1 MSGNNEIYSSFI
13 QRGIVKKDTH
23 RFFRKLVGIF
33 FRRVELDEE
42 SLLNINEHVDKGKI
56 VYASMQTTSTSMFIL
71 LDLLSVK
78 GISVPSLALGFVP
91 YTYQKLKAVFFDS
104 IVFFRKIFKSDEKSF
119 VSNIDYMRKTLENND
134 GLIFSMLSRKLF
146 MRRYVKIKTDS
157 IEYLLQIQK
166 DMDEPIFVFPQV
178 IYWNRNPERTR
189 SFFTSSATG
198 DRGLF
203 SGFFITR
210 KSATPAFL
218 RIGKPVNLKEEI
230 ENSETDDIKH
240 LSRNVRNKLLDIYNY
255 EKRSILGPQLK
266 TQQEMME
273 KVLYH
278 RNVLDAIGEEM
289 TEKNLPEKKLRRKAY
304 GYYREIA
311 ADFSIIYI
319 RFFKATND
327 YLFRKIF
334 DGIHYDIEEF
344 KRIREASEKG
354 PLILVPSHKSHMDY
368 IIISSIFYHNK
379 LIPPHILSGANL
391 TFFPMG
397 KIFRRSGAFF
407 MRRTFKGLN
416 LYAAVF
422 KQYVKTLVHEGYTIE
437 FFIEGTRSRTG
448 KVISPKLGMLKYL
461 IESIDEGYNKDLVFV
476 PITVN
481 YDRILEEGSYQKE
494 LKGKEKTAE
503 STSSF
508 IKSRKLIK
516 RKYGTVYLSLNEPF
530 TLSEVREQIKNDKN
544 IENIEDLTIEMGDH
558 IVKRINDIVM
568 VTPFA
573 LTTAALLYTTTRG
586 FSREMILER
595 MEKILGILKLFD
607 AKLSDPLKSE
617 GNLNEIT
624 DMVFDSYTDD
634 KIISKIEIDDDKSS
648 SDESGGEDLYII
660 NQEERARINFYK
672 NSIMHMVIPANI
684 MSLAV
689 ISTEN
694 SGKTTQSKVKAEFEK
709 LRETLSKEFIYPDV
723 MDDTEIL
730 YEKITGHFSDQG
742 ILSVSGNELVLA
754 PGGIDHLKFFAGMIQ
769 DYLESKRI
777 VVSAVF
783 GFDKDKASK
792 KDVVTEIRKTG
803 IKMYHLNEIK
813 CSESLSMSNYNNVL
827 SRLND
832 VGVIAIEG
840 EGKTATIA
848 IKERQK
854 AGELLEDINI
864 YLSKIR

>member
-178 IYWNRNPERTR
+178 IFWNRNPERTR